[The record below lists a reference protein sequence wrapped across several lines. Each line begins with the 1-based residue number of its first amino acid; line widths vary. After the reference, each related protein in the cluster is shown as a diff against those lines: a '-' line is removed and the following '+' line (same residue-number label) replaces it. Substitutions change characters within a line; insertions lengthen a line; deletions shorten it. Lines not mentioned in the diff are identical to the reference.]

1 MTTRTM
7 EPIGGA
13 AIAFLR
19 RVSIE
24 GEGSLYAESRAEEQ
38 RAGTCVKRGYLKR
51 DQMDAALFHITG
63 EGRAYLAK
71 LARAH

>member
-24 GEGSLYAESRAEEQ
+24 GQGSLYAEDSKEVRHGA
-38 RAGTCVKRGYLKR
+38 TCAKRGYLQR
-51 DQMDAALFHITG
+51 DQMDGALFHITG
-63 EGRAYLAK
+63 EGRAYLEK